1 MSEAQRRAQNKW
13 RENHR
18 EQYNAYQ
25 LELANRY
32 YHENKE
38 KVLEYKKRKYMFD
51 KEAKI
56 FRNILIDE
64 N

>member
-1 MSEAQRRAQNKW
+1 MSEAQRRAQSKW

-18 EQYNAYQ
+18 EQYNASQ

-32 YHENKE
+32 YHENKG
-38 KVLEYKKRKYMFD
+38 KVLEYKRKKYLFD

-56 FRNILIDE
+56 LRNILIDE